1 MSNNIL
7 PFEHVENRK
16 QNALKFYL
24 EKLSLKN
31 FRNHVELDLH
41 VNALP
46 ILIYGDNGSGKTNI
60 LEAISLLNQGK
71 GLRKSNLQDF
81 LCQNIESQTNSL
93 WGVNADIKTPKGNFN
108 IGTGIKDNSSQKSR
122 IAKVNSE
129 NFLLSTLDKIVKILW
144 ITPQMC
150 MLFQSG
156 MSSKRRFLDQ
166 LASSIDSLHLSRVYK
181 FEALLRNRSKILMDH
196 KIDEAW
202 LDTIESQISELS
214 VAITAT
220 RIDLINEL
228 NNLQNNELKNNLLT
242 NNFPPVE
249 VKLSGKV
256 EILLSENPALEVENY
271 VKLMLKKSRFSSEN
285 FNVGPNYTI
294 IQFINIKK
302 NKNTDFLSTGE
313 QKLVLI
319 SLILAHARMLDQK
332 FNMSPILLL
341 DDIIEHLDKD
351 YRKSLFEEIMS
362 HQAQTWFTSTSKE
375 AFDDYPGL
383 IRKIDLLKVKQSNKA
398 KYDFRHGEV

>member
-1 MSNNIL
+1 
-7 PFEHVENRK
+7 
-16 QNALKFYL
+16 
-24 EKLSLKN
+24 
-31 FRNHVELDLH
+31 
-41 VNALP
+41 
-46 ILIYGDNGSGKTNI
+46 
-60 LEAISLLNQGK
+60 
-71 GLRKSNLQDF
+71 
-81 LCQNIESQTNSL
+81 
-93 WGVNADIKTPKGNFN
+93 
-108 IGTGIKDNSSQKSR
+108 
-122 IAKVNSE
+122 
-129 NFLLSTLDKIVKILW
+129 
-144 ITPQMC
+144 
-150 MLFQSG
+150 
-156 MSSKRRFLDQ
+156 
-166 LASSIDSLHLSRVYK
+166 
-181 FEALLRNRSKILMDH
+181 MDH

-202 LDTIESQISELS
+202 LDTIEGQISELS

-319 SLILAHARMLDQK
+319 SLILAHARMLNQK

-351 YRKSLFEEIMS
+351 YRKSLFEEIMR

>member
-7 PFEHVENRK
+7 PFEYVENRK
-16 QNALKFYL
+16 QNGLKFYL

-46 ILIYGDNGSGKTNI
+46 VLIYGDNGSGKTNI

-81 LCQNIESQTNSL
+81 LYQNTENEPNYL
-93 WGVNADIKTPKGNFN
+93 WGINADIKTPKGKFN
-108 IGTGIKDNSSQKSR
+108 IGTGIKYNQSQKSR

-166 LASSIDSLHLSRVYK
+166 LASSLDSFHLSRVYK
-181 FEALLRNRSKILMDH
+181 FEALLRNRNKILMDH

-202 LDTIESQISELS
+202 LDTIEGHISELS

-228 NNLQNNELKNNLLT
+228 NNLHNNELKNNLFT
-242 NNFPPVE
+242 NTFPPVE

-271 VKLMLKKSRFSSEN
+271 VKLMLKKSRFSIEN
-285 FNVGPNYTI
+285 FNIGPNYTI
-294 IQFINIKK
+294 VQFINIKK
-302 NKNTDFLSTGE
+302 NKNTDFLSTGIP
-313 QKLVLI
+313 LPL
-319 SLILAHARMLDQK
+319 SLIVTEPF
-332 FNMSPILLL
+332 FNNL
-341 DDIIEHLDKD
+341 
-351 YRKSLFEEIMS
+351 
-362 HQAQTWFTSTSKE
+362 TC
-375 AFDDYPGL
+375 
-383 IRKIDLLKVKQSNKA
+383 IRSQ
-398 KYDFRHGEV
+398 

>member
-1 MSNNIL
+1 M
-7 PFEHVENRK
+7 
-16 QNALKFYL
+16 
-24 EKLSLKN
+24 
-31 FRNHVELDLH
+31 
-41 VNALP
+41 
-46 ILIYGDNGSGKTNI
+46 
-60 LEAISLLNQGK
+60 
-71 GLRKSNLQDF
+71 
-81 LCQNIESQTNSL
+81 
-93 WGVNADIKTPKGNFN
+93 
-108 IGTGIKDNSSQKSR
+108 
-122 IAKVNSE
+122 NSE

-166 LASSIDSLHLSRVYK
+166 LASSLDSLHLSRVYK

-196 KIDEAW
+196 RIDEAW
-202 LDTIESQISELS
+202 LDTIEGQISELS

-319 SLILAHARMLDQK
+319 SLILAHARMLNQK

-351 YRKSLFEEIMS
+351 YRKSLFEEIMC